1 MVREPAYRRVVI
13 AFDSSRASRAA
24 LDVSAGLAA
33 SLGAELTGLFIE
45 DVNQLRL
52 GALPFTR
59 LAGPGPLSRDVD
71 LRTIERSMRRAAEE
85 ARAALE
91 RMAVTRANPVPW
103 SFRIVRGGIT
113 RELSAV
119 AKPADLIVVEER
131 ALGRAARAALATA
144 GASVLCLCSS
154 APGAKEVIVTFGE
167 TDGEMRA
174 IDSAVRVARATDRTL
189 TVLVTDAEQE
199 AKIADVIDAKDVAM
213 QVVRIADRAGALV
226 NTVAQRPGAIVV
238 WSAENE
244 DAETRRALLPLLE
257 SGRLSLLV
265 TR

>member
-1 MVREPAYRRVVI
+1 MVSESAYRRVVV

-52 GALPFTR
+52 AALPFTR
-59 LAGPGPLSRDVD
+59 LTGPGPLSRDVD
-71 LRTIERSMRRAAEE
+71 VATIERSMRRAASD

-91 RMAVTRANPVPW
+91 RLAASRSQPVPW
-103 SFRIVRGGIT
+103 SFRIVRGAIT
-113 RELSAV
+113 REIGA
-119 AKPADLIVVEER
+119 AAEPADLIVVDER
-131 ALGRAARAALATA
+131 ALGRAARAALVTA
-144 GASVLCLCSS
+144 GASILCLCST
-154 APGAKEVIVTFGE
+154 AQRTNEVLVMFGDSDRE
-167 TDGEMRA
+167 ARS
-174 IDSAVRVARATDRTL
+174 IDAAVRVARATDRSVTI
-189 TVLVTDAEQE
+189 LVTDGDQR
-199 AKIADVIDAKDVAM
+199 AKITEVIDAKDVGLKT
-213 QVVRIADRAGALV
+213 VLIADRSRGFVEAV
-226 NTVAQRPGAIVV
+226 TQRPGAIVV
-238 WSAENE
+238 WSAEDE